1 MYEIINDKPNETKG
15 IRKKKDKFVKPPKE
29 LQEPKIKIKKRE
41 PFVFNVK
48 EGGYITFDY

>member
-29 LQEPKIKIKKRE
+29 IQEPKIKIKKKRTIR
-41 PFVFNVK
+41 F
-48 EGGYITFDY
+48 